1 MAAKTRYPELG
12 YVHSVGCWRIVDMS
26 TGDVIGPQYKTRAEL
41 LADLQRYAALF
52 GCEGAPWAR
61 DGQT

>member
-26 TGDVIGPQYKTRAEL
+26 TGDVVGPLYKTRAEL
-41 LADLQRYAALF
+41 LADLPRYAALF
-52 GCEGAPWAR
+52 GCEGA
-61 DGQT
+61 